1 VADPFLTGFARGV
14 TPDPDLDL
22 AVWSDRHGYLSP
34 EASAVSGRWTC
45 LPYQREIMR
54 SMSDKRVERV
64 SFLKSARVGYTKM
77 LNQLV
82 GYHMAQAPAN
92 MMFVLPTLH
101 DAEQHSIT
109 EIAPMLRDTPVLRG
123 LVGDARTKGVENTIT
138 RKKYPGGTLLMVG
151 ANSAT
156 GFRRVSIKVLIF
168 DEVDGYPAM
177 AGGGRGAE
185 GDPVALA
192 VRRTEWAWDRKII
205 MGSTPTIKGLSRI
218 ESAWEES
225 DQRFYEIPCPSCGA
239 FHPILWENIRWEEGK
254 PETAAHACPSCG
266 DFWGHEKKRKQ
277 IELGRWVA
285 SRPEVVGHHGYRL
298 WSGYSLSP
306 NATWAHLASEF
317 LEAKTNPGTLQ
328 TFVNTQLG
336 ETWEAEQGEGIE
348 PHDLIRRAEDYGTD
362 PLPEGI
368 IVITAGVDVQQDR
381 LELEIV
387 GWGEGEESWSLA
399 YQVILGDPNRAETWA
414 QLDEVLEETWRTS
427 AGVEIRITACCVDS
441 GASTQAVYDYV
452 KPRQS
457 RRVWA
462 IKGTSQPAKPIAGRP
477 SKVDKGRVSL
487 IPVGTDTA
495 KELIYARFRITE
507 PGPGFC
513 HFPRAYDDEIFFQ
526 LTSEK
531 AVQTYHKGVPK
542 RVWRK
547 LRNRNEA
554 LDCRVY
560 ALAALRFLNPR
571 MGAIQR
577 KLSKV
582 TSSSANPATGRRPR
596 RPGAARRRRGS
607 R

>member
-1 VADPFLTGFARGV
+1 MDDPFLAGFARGI

-22 AVWSDRHGYLSP
+22 AAWSDRHGYLSP

-64 SFLKSARVGYTKM
+64 TFLKSARVGYTKM

-92 MMFVLPTLH
+92 IMFVLPTLH

-109 EIAPMLRDTPVLRG
+109 EIAPLLRDTPVLRG

-168 DEVDGYPAM
+168 DEVDGYPVM

-192 VRRTEWAWDRKII
+192 VRRTEWAWDRKIV
-205 MGSTPTIKGLSRI
+205 MGSTPTIKGLSRV
-218 ESAWEES
+218 EAAWEES
-225 DQRFYEIPCPSCGA
+225 DQRFYEIPCPSCEA
-239 FHPILWENIRWEEGK
+239 FHPILWENIRWEDGR
-254 PETAAHACPSCG
+254 PDTARHACPSCG
-266 DFWGHEKKRKQ
+266 ELWGHEKKRRA
-277 IELGRWVA
+277 IERGRWVA
-285 SRPEVVGHHGYRL
+285 SRPDVEGHHGYRL
-298 WSGYSLSP
+298 WAGYSLSP
-306 NATWAHLASEF
+306 NSTWADLAREF
-317 LEAKTNPGTLQ
+317 LEAKQDPATLQ

-336 ETWEAEQGEGIE
+336 ETWEAEQGEAVE
-348 PHDLIRRAEDYGTD
+348 PHEIQRRAEDYGTE
-362 PLPEGI
+362 PLPEGVL
-368 IVITAGVDVQQDR
+368 VITAGVDVQADR
-381 LELEIV
+381 LELELV
-387 GWGEGEESWSLA
+387 GWGHQEESWSLQ
-399 YQVILGDPNRAETWA
+399 YRVLMGDPNQADVWQ
-414 QLDEVLEETWRTS
+414 QLDEVFGETWLTPH
-427 AGVEIRITACCVDS
+427 GVQLKVAAACVDS
-441 GASTQAVYDYV
+441 GAATASVYDFV
-452 KPRQS
+452 KTRQG
-457 RRVWA
+457 RRIWA
-462 IKGTSQPAKPIAGRP
+462 VKGSAQPAKPIAGRP

-495 KELIYARFRITE
+495 KELIMARLKIEE
-507 PGPGFC
+507 PGPGYC
-513 HFPRAYDDEIFFQ
+513 HFPRAYEDEYFYQ

-547 LRNRNEA
+547 IRRRNEA

-571 MGAIQR
+571 MAAIER
-577 KLSKV
+577 RLS
-582 TSSSANPATGRRPR
+582 SPAEKPR
-596 RPGAARRRRGS
+596 QTARQAARARRRRRGGI
-607 R
+607 